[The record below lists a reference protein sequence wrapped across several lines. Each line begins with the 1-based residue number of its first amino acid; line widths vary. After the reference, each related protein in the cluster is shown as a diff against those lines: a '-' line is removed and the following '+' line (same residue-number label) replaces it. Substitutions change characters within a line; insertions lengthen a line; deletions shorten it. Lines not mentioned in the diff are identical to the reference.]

1 MDRAYAQR
9 LSAQVRDNRHGRRWT
24 PAGIHGTA
32 CPGARYAATL
42 AVLGFGTKRPRWS
55 RRHGDADRVESY
67 PGSSGCTS
75 TTPVRTRSALSTIT
89 QSDDARSDE
98 LIYRVVGE
106 SSEWV
111 WSEESGALEISPSPG
126 RLMGAFNADIAR
138 GAWGDLP
145 MPMLSNPR
153 VRFWFT
159 ERGCRAYGLR
169 VAAEA
174 RASGRAFR
182 VIRRKNPSRSTV
194 IYRDDWQVALLPDR
208 D

>member
-1 MDRAYAQR
+1 MGGGTIAKPRADAI
-9 LSAQVRDNRHGRRWT
+9 GR
-24 PAGIHGTA
+24 PA
-32 CPGARYAATL
+32 
-42 AVLGFGTKRPRWS
+42 
-55 RRHGDADRVESY
+55 
-67 PGSSGCTS
+67 
-75 TTPVRTRSALSTIT
+75 IT
-89 QSDDARSDE
+89 QSGDGRGDE

-111 WSEESGALEISPSPG
+111 WSEESGAMEISPSPG
-126 RLMGAFNADIAR
+126 RLMGAFNAGVAD

-159 ERGCRAYGLR
+159 ERGWRAYGLR

-182 VIRRKNPSRSTV
+182 VVRRKNPAKSMV
-194 IYRDDWQVALLPDR
+194 VYRDDWQVALLPDR